1 MNKKVI
7 RLTES
12 DLHRI
17 VKESVK
23 KALKENTMNNVIIK
37 KWNQIEQVLGSDG
50 MISELFNYLDADT
63 IADFV
68 NTIENTYDIEE
79 NDDDS
84 YDEYI
89 NNMNFQSGQV
99 CG

>member
-1 MNKKVI
+1 MNKKHI

-17 VKESVK
+17 VKESIK
-23 KALKENTMNNVIIK
+23 KALKEGTMNNVIIK

>member
-1 MNKKVI
+1 MKKIV
-7 RLTES
+7 RLSEN

-17 VKESVK
+17 VKESIK
-23 KALKENTMNNVIIK
+23 KALKEDTMNNVIIK

-50 MISELFNYLDADT
+50 MISELFNYLDADI

-84 YDEYI
+84 YDEFI
-89 NNMNFQSGQV
+89 NNMNFQSGQT

>member
-1 MNKKVI
+1 MNKKHI

-17 VKESVK
+17 VKESIK
-23 KALKENTMNNVIIK
+23 KALKEDTMNNVIIK

-84 YDEYI
+84 YDKYI

>member
-17 VKESVK
+17 VKESIK
-23 KALKENTMNNVIIK
+23 KALKEDTMNNVIIK

>member
-1 MNKKVI
+1 MKKLI

-12 DLHRI
+12 DLHKI
-17 VKESVK
+17 VKESTK
-23 KALKENTMNNVIIK
+23 KILKEITMNKNIIK
-37 KWNQIEQVLGSDG
+37 KWGRIEQALGSDG
-50 MISELFNYLDADT
+50 MVSELFQYLDADT

>member
-1 MNKKVI
+1 MNKKLI
-7 RLTES
+7 RLTQS

-17 VKESVK
+17 VKESIK
-23 KALKENTMNNVIIK
+23 KALKEDTMNKVIIK

>member
-1 MNKKVI
+1 MNKKHI

-17 VKESVK
+17 VKESIK
-23 KALKENTMNNVIIK
+23 KALKEDTMNNVIIK